1 MLALSTRD
9 LAFVRGLILSAYDR
23 ARFTDRRRM
32 GTERSSRPV
41 AVITGAGSPDG
52 IGFACARRL
61 AEDHAVVIAS
71 TTERIHDRAE
81 QLWAV
86 NARALSASSAT

>member
-1 MLALSTRD
+1 MR
-9 LAFVRGLILSAYDR
+9 
-23 ARFTDRRRM
+23 
-32 GTERSSRPV
+32 TERSSRPV

-61 AEDHAVVIAS
+61 ARDHAVVIAS

-81 QLWAV
+81 QLGGG
-86 NARALSASSAT
+86 R